1 MIKMTINET
10 NLQSLQGKLSTTFS
24 NFSTDGTNAI
34 NSYVSAQNNIWRS
47 PKSQALA
54 KEIQTCLDSA
64 IKNIGIL
71 QNNMRSAIQ
80 TNVKN
85 HNTAEGTTLSFSYDY
100 SAAST
105 SKFGDVEAKFADSRT
120 GLLEGHT
127 INELKSNFEGIIN
140 VFKNCFTSM
149 LSAVNGSPVFSDTQQ
164 DNLKGAIK
172 SAQSKFDADYQEL
185 LSSWSTRAQ
194 NEDSVRSKEAS
205 TASSNFSNFA

>member
-71 QNNMRSAIQ
+71 QNNIRSSIR
-80 TNVKN
+80 TNVQN
-85 HNTAEGTTLSFSYDY
+85 HNTAEGVQLSFSYDY
-100 SAAST
+100 SSPST
-105 SKFGDVEAKFADSRT
+105 SKLDDIEVKFSDSSI

-127 INELKSNFEGIIN
+127 INEIKPNFVAITN
-140 VFKNCFTSM
+140 VFRECFTSM
-149 LSAVNGSPVFSDTQQ
+149 LSAVNSSPIFSDTQQ
-164 DNLKGAIK
+164 NDLVDKIVDKKNE
-172 SAQSKFDADYQEL
+172 FEADYIEL
-185 LSSWSTRAQ
+185 LNSWNTRTQ

-205 TASSNFSNFA
+205 TASSNISNI

>member
-1 MIKMTINET
+1 MTINET

-64 IKNIGIL
+64 IKNIGVL
-71 QNNMRSAIQ
+71 QNEMRSSIR
-80 TNVKN
+80 TNVQN
-85 HNTAEGTTLSFSYDY
+85 HNTAEGIQLSFSYDY
-100 SAAST
+100 SSPST
-105 SKFGDVEAKFADSRT
+105 SKLDDIEVKFADSSI

-127 INELKSNFEGIIN
+127 INEIKPNFVAITN
-140 VFKNCFTSM
+140 VFRECFTSM
-149 LSAVNGSPVFSDTQQ
+149 LSAVNSSPIFSDTQQ
-164 DNLKGAIK
+164 NDLVDKIVDKKNE
-172 SAQSKFDADYQEL
+172 FEADYIEL
-185 LSSWSTRAQ
+185 LNSWNTRTQ

-205 TASSNFSNFA
+205 IASSNISNI

>member
-24 NFSTDGTNAI
+24 NFSTDGTNAF

-71 QNNMRSAIQ
+71 QNNIRSSIR
-80 TNVKN
+80 TNVQN
-85 HNTAEGTTLSFSYDY
+85 HNTAEGVQLSFSYDY
-100 SAAST
+100 SSPST
-105 SKFGDVEAKFADSRT
+105 SKLDDIEVKFSDSSI

-127 INELKSNFEGIIN
+127 INEIKPNFVAITN
-140 VFKNCFTSM
+140 VFRECFTSM
-149 LSAVNGSPVFSDTQQ
+149 LSAVNSSPIFSDTQQ
-164 DNLKGAIK
+164 NDLVDKIVDKKNE
-172 SAQSKFDADYQEL
+172 FEADYIEL
-185 LSSWSTRAQ
+185 LNSWNTRTQ

-205 TASSNFSNFA
+205 TASSNISNI